1 MWEGSLCYMEVIMI
15 RFPNP
20 GSDIPSFI
28 HIFQTLHTY
37 LSDRSWFGLDD
48 MSATLTSMNLAA
60 SSGHVGEQALALS
73 TRQDRSRDPLY
84 NQSKMYAELFRTLG
98 WMVSDDPDAALKFRF
113 TLLGDHAAVADV
125 DPKAIFEESIL
136 GINYPNRILAIKGTE
151 ASRVFSAILRAAYRS
166 EGHICRDEIILAVLN
181 RDDVDEEA
189 INAIV
194 ETIRNLRGSAAR
206 RDQAIE
212 DMSARI
218 GIQVNTMQNYTR
230 FPLATLTYCGWF
242 ERITTKLFYP
252 DGRPTPM
259 FKLTPYGRQRAEE
272 LEQAVDV
279 RLSQFE
285 AQSALKQQALV
296 RLGFYTMLQ
305 RANFDIS
312 PAIAQIATDKETLRM
327 EVAERP
333 VFFSPYQTIRPEIA
347 DNAMGINLEPRT
359 EEAQRIAVMPQSQEV
374 QVISG
379 QTTTIQLHQLAS
391 DEALITTGSAIERRI
406 ADLIERGLQDKQ
418 IAQQL
423 FADFRTATK
432 EVFYP
437 LIADL
442 FTIIGF
448 CCHASRAGINYER
461 WDAIAVDDAYS
472 IPIEIKSPTEEL
484 FISVKAVRQA
494 LENKIVL
501 LSRRSYMTDWNTV
514 TLAVGY
520 NPPNDRA
527 EVSRLI
533 SDIKTTFNVR
543 IGVIDFFSLLTIAA
557 ATVRSD
563 GSNHVDVIR
572 QMEGLINVESI

>member
-1 MWEGSLCYMEVIMI
+1 MWEGYLCYMEVVMI

-20 GSDIPSFI
+20 GSNIPSFI
-28 HIFQTLHTY
+28 YIFQVLHTY

-151 ASRVFSAILRAAYRS
+151 ASRVFSAILRAAYRLDS
-166 EGHICRDEIILAVLN
+166 HICRDEIILAVLN
-181 RDDVDEEA
+181 RDDVGDGA
-189 INAIV
+189 IDAIV
-194 ETIRNLRGSAAR
+194 ETIRNVRGSAAR

-230 FPLATLTYCGWF
+230 FPLAAMIYCGWF
-242 ERITTKLFYP
+242 ERITTKQFYP

-272 LEQAVDV
+272 LERAVDI

-285 AQSALKQQALV
+285 EQSTPKQQALV

-312 PAIAQIATDKETLRM
+312 PAIAQIAADQETLRA
-327 EVAERP
+327 EVGDRS
-333 VFFSPYQTIRPEIA
+333 VLFSPYQTIRPEIA
-347 DNAMGINLEPRT
+347 DSAMGISQEPRA
-359 EEAQRIAVMPQSQEV
+359 EDAQITVVIPQAQGGPTIA
-374 QVISG
+374 G
-379 QTTTIQLHQLAS
+379 QTTTIQLHQIAS
-391 DEALITTGSAIERRI
+391 DEAVITTGSAIERRI
-406 ADLIERGLQDKQ
+406 ADLIERGLTDKH

-423 FADFRTATK
+423 FDEYRTATK

-442 FTIIGF
+442 FTVIGF
-448 CCHASRAGINYER
+448 NCHASRAGINYER
-461 WDAIAVDDAYS
+461 WDAIAVDDSYS

-484 FISVKAVRQA
+484 FLSVKAVRQA
-494 LENKIVL
+494 LENKIIL
-501 LSRRSYMTDWNTV
+501 LSRRSYATDWNTV

-533 SDIKTTFNVR
+533 ADIKSTFNVR
-543 IGVIDFFSLLTIAA
+543 IGVIDFFSLLIIAA

-563 GSNHVDVIR
+563 SSNHVHEIR